1 MKKSTKR
8 TILKVVGA
16 IIIVG
21 VIVCVGALI
30 KASVDG
36 ITFKEVFTGVKDT
49 AEAGKA
55 LIGI

>member
-8 TILKVVGA
+8 TILR
-16 IIIVG
+16 IVG
-21 VIVCVGALI
+21 TVFAVAVIVCVGALI
-30 KASVDG
+30 KASIDG

-55 LIGI
+55 LIGF